1 MKYIIG
7 TSDKKYFHW
16 QILLQINNFRR
27 IGIERDT
34 IYLVSYHKVPSAG
47 LKALMEIP
55 SLKCQIKI
63 YPERT
68 KGKYSYASIK
78 RADMFE
84 QFFVENPEYQKMTFM
99 LLDPDVLFIRP
110 IDYSGMLDDDIW
122 YASNTVGY
130 IGTGY
135 VKSKG
140 EHLLKGMC
148 DIVDIP
154 VDVVEANNKNAG
166 GAQWIMKNCK
176 ASYWTKCKHD
186 MEALYKYMREDNN
199 KHISKDEKYKPIQAW
214 TADMWALL
222 WNAWRDGVDVRID
235 DRLSFAWANYKYE
248 SLEKRSLFHNAGV
261 KKQNGK
267 DFPKLSYQNS
277 SPFYKD
283 IVVSKES
290 ASWFVYEEIKSTEK
304 NFPRTTKALS

>member
-34 IYLVSYHKVPSAG
+34 IYLISYYKEPSAG
-47 LKALMEIP
+47 LKALMQIP

-68 KGKYSYASIK
+68 RKDYRYSVVK

-99 LLDPDVLFIRP
+99 LVDPDVLFIRP
-110 IDYSGMLDDDIW
+110 IDYSGMLDDDVW
-122 YASNTVGY
+122 YTSKAGIHIATPY
-130 IGTGY
+130 I
-135 VKSKG
+135 KRKG

-176 ASYWTKCKHD
+176 ASYWTKCKQD
-186 MEALYKYMREDNN
+186 MEVLYKYM
-199 KHISKDEKYKPIQAW
+199 KDDAKTYVKKDDKDKPIQAW

-222 WNAWRDGVDVRID
+222 WNAWRDGIDVRID
-235 DRLSFAWANYKYE
+235 DRLSFAWATYDYG
-248 SLEKRSLFHNAGV
+248 SLEKHNLFHNAGV
-261 KKQNGK
+261 VKPNGK
-267 DFPKLSYQNS
+267 DFSKLAYQNS